1 MIQVKKNL
9 VNLIAP
15 RDSYD
20 NGEYIS
26 RDAPSTSNNQ
36 AMIFTSQSDFSK
48 PINGLVDG
56 EVYTFSAYVK
66 DVTGGSP
73 ILTLRHSDT
82 REDVPLSMEY
92 AKKSFTFKYDA
103 TSNINYIA
111 IFIGEAGKTGGK
123 KIKVKLPKVALGDV
137 DDVYLPNITTL
148 PEDKQPLL
156 PPEGHYKEI
165 QAL

>member
-1 MIQVKKNL
+1 MLVKHNL

-15 RDSYD
+15 LDSYD
-20 NGEYIS
+20 SGEYIS
-26 RDAPSTSNNQ
+26 RDVPSTSSNQ
-36 AMIFTSQSDFSK
+36 AMLFSSQKDYSK

-66 DVTGGSP
+66 DVTGESP
-73 ILTLRHSDT
+73 ILTFRHADT
-82 REDVPLSMEY
+82 RENVPLSMEY

-103 TSNINYIA
+103 TANVNYIA
-111 IFIGEAGKTGGK
+111 VFIGEAGKTGGK
-123 KIKVKLPKVALGDV
+123 KIKVKLPKVTLGDA
-137 DDVYLPNITTL
+137 DDVYLPNINTL

-156 PPEGHYKEI
+156 PPEGNYKEI